1 MQINGKGR
9 IEPSLLN
16 GVKPQVTDRQAP
28 AARQATVA
36 SSPDRPK
43 HDSVQFSDEG
53 RALAGGTPLLAAS
66 GPERVAEVRQRIL
79 RGAYNTAEMAGEVAK
94 RILQRG
100 EI

>member
-9 IEPSLLN
+9 IDPTLLN
-16 GVKPQVTDRQAP
+16 AVTPSVSDHQAP
-28 AARQATVA
+28 ARSQPHATP
-36 SSPDRPK
+36 SERPK
-43 HDSVQFSDEG
+43 TDSVQFSDEG
-53 RALAGGTPLLAAS
+53 RALASGAGLAAAS

-100 EI
+100 DI